1 MNLLCGGNLMSNSR
15 NQATVSDM
23 DEARSFKDIE
33 DAIQKAIN
41 NETLKTSKTEKKD
54 HLNQAH

>member
-1 MNLLCGGNLMSNSR
+1 MSNSR

-54 HLNQAH
+54 HLKQAH

>member
-1 MNLLCGGNLMSNSR
+1 MSNSR

-23 DEARSFKDIE
+23 DEARSFKEIE

-41 NETLKTSKTEKKD
+41 DETLRSSGTGKKD
-54 HLNQAH
+54 GVKEAH